1 MKTTLIISTLLA
13 SALMPSVSQA
23 FGNRDTWTS
32 GYAQGTAEY
41 TILGK
46 GQSQLYLA
54 CESTGTLAASVIFT
68 DVNGHQVSM
77 DSGQTLTMKIDNEEE
92 ANISESD
99 SHVGE
104 DNLMWAWNKLR
115 TGKRVVVSGSGV
127 KPAVFTLNGAAGV
140 IPAFGDNGC
149 VAKFDMP

>member
-1 MKTTLIISTLLA
+1 MSFKSIVPLALTLCFSGQVL
-13 SALMPSVSQA
+13 A
-23 FGNRDTWTS
+23 FGSHDIWTS
-32 GYAQGTAEY
+32 GFAQGTAEY

-46 GQSQLYLA
+46 GQSQLYLT
-54 CESTGTLAASVIFT
+54 CDSSGSQAATIIFT
-68 DVNGHQVSM
+68 DANGHQVSM

-92 ANISESD
+92 SNISESD

-115 TGKRVVVSGSGV
+115 TGKRVVVSGSGA

-149 VAKFDMP
+149 VAKFDIQ

>member
-1 MKTTLIISTLLA
+1 MKNKLIISFLLA
-13 SALMPSVSQA
+13 SVLTPSVSHA
-23 FGNRDTWTS
+23 FGNRDSWVS
-32 GYAQGTAEY
+32 GYAQGTSEY

-54 CESTGTLAASVIFT
+54 CDSSGSQPATIIFT

-92 ANISESD
+92 ASISESD

-104 DNLMWAWNKLR
+104 GNLMWAWNKLR
-115 TGKRVVVSGSGV
+115 TGKRVIVSGTGA
-127 KPAVFTLNGAAGV
+127 KPAVFTLKGAAGV

-149 VAKFDMP
+149 VAKFNIP

>member
-1 MKTTLIISTLLA
+1 MLFKSIVPFTL
-13 SALMPSVSQA
+13 ALCFSGQVLA
-23 FGNRDTWTS
+23 FGNHDAWTS
-32 GYAQGTAEY
+32 GFAQGAAEY

-54 CESTGTLAASVIFT
+54 CDSSGSQAATIIFT

-77 DSGQTLTMKIDNEEE
+77 DSGQTLTLKIDDEE

-104 DNLMWAWNKLR
+104 GNLMWAWNKLR
-115 TGKRVVVSGSGV
+115 TGKRVIVSGTGA
-127 KPAVFTLNGAAGV
+127 KPAVFTLKGAAGV

-149 VAKFDMP
+149 VAKFDIP

>member
-1 MKTTLIISTLLA
+1 MKTTLIISALLA

-23 FGNRDTWTS
+23 FGNHDTWTS

-54 CESTGTLAASVIFT
+54 CESTGSQAASVIFT

-77 DSGQTLTMKIDNEEE
+77 DSGQTLTLKIDNDEE
-92 ANISESD
+92 ANLSESA
-99 SHVGE
+99 SHAGE
-104 DNLMWAWNKLR
+104 SNLMWAWNKLR

-127 KPAVFTLNGAAGV
+127 KPAVFTLKGAAGV

-149 VAKFDMP
+149 VAKFDIP

>member
-1 MKTTLIISTLLA
+1 MLLKSILPLTL
-13 SALMPSVSQA
+13 ALCFSGQALA
-23 FGNRDTWTS
+23 FGSHDTWTS
-32 GYAQGTAEY
+32 GFAQGTAEY
-41 TILGK
+41 VILGK

-54 CESTGTLAASVIFT
+54 CDSSGSQTATIIFT
-68 DVNGHQVSM
+68 DATGHQVSM

-104 DNLMWAWNKLR
+104 NNLMWAWNKLR
-115 TGKRVVVSGSGV
+115 TGKRVLVSGSGA
-127 KPAVFTLNGAAGV
+127 KPAVFTLKGASGV

-149 VAKFDMP
+149 VAKFDIP

>member
-1 MKTTLIISTLLA
+1 MSFRKIMPLTFSLCFSTQVLA
-13 SALMPSVSQA
+13 S
-23 FGNRDTWTS
+23 GNHEAWTS
-32 GYAQGTAEY
+32 GFAQGTAEY

-54 CESTGTLAASVIFT
+54 CDSSGSQAATIIFT

-77 DSGQTLTMKIDNEEE
+77 DSGQTLTMRIDNNEE
-92 ANISESD
+92 ADISESD

-115 TGKRVVVSGSGV
+115 TGKRVLVSGSGA
-127 KPAVFTLNGAAGV
+127 KPVVFTLNGAARV

-149 VAKFDMP
+149 VAKFDIP

>member
-54 CESTGTLAASVIFT
+54 CDSSGSQAATIIFT
-68 DVNGHQVSM
+68 DANGHQVSM

-104 DNLMWAWNKLR
+104 DNLTWAWNKLR

-149 VAKFDMP
+149 VAKFDIP

>member
-1 MKTTLIISTLLA
+1 MSFKSTVPLTLVLCFSCQ
-13 SALMPSVSQA
+13 ALA
-23 FGNRDTWTS
+23 FGNHDAWTS
-32 GYAQGTAEY
+32 GFAQGTAEY

-54 CESTGTLAASVIFT
+54 CDSSGSQAATIIFT
-68 DVNGHQVSM
+68 DANGHQVSM
-77 DSGQTLTMKIDNEEE
+77 DSGQTLTLKIDNAEE
-92 ANISESD
+92 ADISESD

-115 TGKRVVVSGSGV
+115 TGKRVIVSGSGA
-127 KPAVFTLNGAAGV
+127 KPAVFTLTGAAGV

-149 VAKFDMP
+149 VAKFDIP

>member
-1 MKTTLIISTLLA
+1 MSFKSILPLTL
-13 SALMPSVSQA
+13 ALCFSDQALA
-23 FGNRDTWTS
+23 FGSHDTWTS
-32 GYAQGTAEY
+32 GFAQGTAEY

-46 GQSQLYLA
+46 GKSQLYLA
-54 CESTGTLAASVIFT
+54 CDSSGSQAATIIFT
-68 DVNGHQVSM
+68 DANGHQVSM

-104 DNLMWAWNKLR
+104 DNLMWVWNKLR
-115 TGKRVVVSGSGV
+115 TGKRVIVSGTGA
-127 KPAVFTLNGAAGV
+127 KPAVFTLKGAAGV

-149 VAKFDMP
+149 VAKFDIQ